1 MIFIAL
7 ALAQGASPAGQ
18 TNQGTYEINLHQ
30 VSTLTGLTI
39 GISVTI
45 AVIVL
50 LGYILIKAG
59 VVRLGSGGGADD
71 QKASPGSPILP
82 FQVTMCNEHMAEK
95 ERSKRNEDEIHKLW
109 EFTSKTSTET
119 RDGIASL
126 HRNQLRLMTGLVESG
141 FLKKHSLP
149 DDIGN
154 PKGKR
159 DKED

>member
-1 MIFIAL
+1 MIFTAL
-7 ALAQGASPAGQ
+7 ALAQGQPPPVQ
-18 TNQGTYEINLHQ
+18 TNPGTYEINLHQ

-59 VVRLGSGGGADD
+59 VVRLGSGVTED
-71 QKASPGSPILP
+71 QKPPQGGPILP
-82 FQVTMCNEHMAEK
+82 FSTNMCIEHMAEK

-109 EFTSKTSTET
+109 EYVGVTATET

-141 FLKKHSLP
+141 FLKKHALP
-149 DDIGN
+149 DDIGD
-154 PKGKR
+154 PKGKPR
-159 DKED
+159 KGD